1 MINVLVNA
9 YAVNPYW
16 GSEQGMGWNWVVNI
30 ARYCNVY
37 VITEGEFRDNIE
49 EAMMSLS
56 QKDNL
61 QFYYNPLPTKV
72 RKMCWNQGDWRFYW
86 YYRNWQK
93 QTLKIAKQIIKNNRI
108 DILHQLNMIGFRE
121 PGYLW
126 KIKEVPFVWGPIG
139 GMELMPMEYL
149 LGVPMKQRLFN
160 YLKNIINQ
168 YQYLYS
174 SRVHAAIQKAD
185 ILISAVKSV
194 SDILSNHYQKNSL
207 LINETG
213 IDSNSTFRR
222 KTSKSDEPFK
232 IIWIGKFDFR
242 KQLPIAIK
250 SITAMNQR
258 NVELHICGTG
268 NDDAVNEMK
277 RMAEICGIASKCHW
291 HGNVS
296 HDKILKMMASSD
308 LMFFTSIM
316 EATSTVVLE
325 AITVGLPIL
334 CFNTCGF
341 GPIVKDFAG
350 ITVELSNPYKSVQD
364 FAHELSLLYQNRA
377 VLNDISTR
385 MLEKRQELTWE
396 AKAKKL
402 VRHYEEILKK

>member
-56 QKDNL
+56 QKDHL
-61 QFYYNPLPTKV
+61 HFYYNPLPTKV

-194 SDILSNHYQKNSL
+194 SDILSNHYQK
-207 LINETG
+207 
-213 IDSNSTFRR
+213 
-222 KTSKSDEPFK
+222 
-232 IIWIGKFDFR
+232 
-242 KQLPIAIK
+242 KQF
-250 SITAMNQR
+250 TNQ
-258 NVELHICGTG
+258 
-268 NDDAVNEMK
+268 
-277 RMAEICGIASKCHW
+277 
-291 HGNVS
+291 
-296 HDKILKMMASSD
+296 
-308 LMFFTSIM
+308 
-316 EATSTVVLE
+316 
-325 AITVGLPIL
+325 
-334 CFNTCGF
+334 
-341 GPIVKDFAG
+341 
-350 ITVELSNPYKSVQD
+350 
-364 FAHELSLLYQNRA
+364 
-377 VLNDISTR
+377 
-385 MLEKRQELTWE
+385 
-396 AKAKKL
+396 
-402 VRHYEEILKK
+402 

>member
-56 QKDNL
+56 QKDHL
-61 QFYYNPLPTKV
+61 HFYYNPLPTKV

-185 ILISAVKSV
+185 ILI
-194 SDILSNHYQKNSL
+194 
-207 LINETG
+207 G

-325 AITVGLPIL
+325 AITVG
-334 CFNTCGF
+334 F